1 MGFEKPFLER
11 KKMLE
16 EKNFENLKEE
26 IKQLV
31 LSVTKAKWK
40 G

>member
-1 MGFEKPFLER
+1 MGFEKPFHER

-16 EKNFENLKEE
+16 ERIGEFKGGKLK
-26 IKQLV
+26 KLV